1 MSNITIENIDN
12 NVNLNKYLTNIDK
25 DTNYFVYIKDE
36 VVKSIVSIKYLDWD
50 SKIFNKKIGL
60 LNINYGVLNNKI
72 LNKIDKFCLEE
83 NYNCLFTK
91 ATTKEY
97 EKMHVLEDGGFNLM
111 DSIVTLKK
119 ELKEN
124 KQIVENEEFNYKI
137 LQESDLQN
145 ITSIIDN
152 LYSFGRFFIDNELDN
167 EDVNTLYKQWI
178 GNEIRNKNVDVIGIE
193 YNGKLT
199 GFISCKYNISNLNE
213 NKEGIISL
221 VGIDKSYQGLGI
233 GKKLMNYV
241 LTHFYKKGVTIV
253 NVGTQ
258 IDNISALNFYI
269 ASGFRIASSSNSFH
283 KHYKY

>member
-1 MSNITIENIDN
+1 MNY
-12 NVNLNKYLTNIDK
+12 VLTHF
-25 DTNYFVYIKDE
+25 Y
-36 VVKSIVSIKYLDWD
+36 
-50 SKIFNKKIGL
+50 KK
-60 LNINYGVLNNKI
+60 
-72 LNKIDKFCLEE
+72 
-83 NYNCLFTK
+83 
-91 ATTKEY
+91 
-97 EKMHVLEDGGFNLM
+97 
-111 DSIVTLKK
+111 
-119 ELKEN
+119 
-124 KQIVENEEFNYKI
+124 
-137 LQESDLQN
+137 
-145 ITSIIDN
+145 
-152 LYSFGRFFIDNELDN
+152 
-167 EDVNTLYKQWI
+167 
-178 GNEIRNKNVDVIGIE
+178 E